1 MGLEQTR
8 TSLDEPRLPPELER
22 EIFETA
28 AVSCPT
34 SIPTLMLI
42 AERVKEWVE
51 LLLYRVVM
59 VTSFRGRVG
68 GFSDIPLDILLR
80 AIAMK
85 PPFLGSNFTFSGG
98 ATTESSVG
106 AILAACSAVTHL
118 SSLRLVP
125 SHLNSLASLRSLSHL
140 TVIIQ
145 TLFPRNI
152 DFTHPLFRNATH
164 LELLDYPFSQNTA
177 RALCIGLSLI
187 PNLTHFAFY
196 DESLCIHLR
205 PFLGTTLGQLHCIIT
220 RSESYYTEE
229 AVHRLSHDERFVCIV
244 PTNFNFLDGWVRS
257 PGGGEDYW
265 AIVEAFIAARRAGK
279 VDRSSTVYPM
289 ETIRGECDF
298 SLGPAKVHLGL
309 VIAMAH
315 TSPFPWAGY
324 SSDLIQLLI
333 LELILAIHWL
343 WRFGSTV
350 ENHQV
355 FVREIENHQIQAQDQ
370 PTN

>member
-42 AERVKEWVE
+42 AGRVKEWVE
-51 LLLYRVVM
+51 PLLYRVVM

-85 PPFLGSNFTFSGG
+85 PPSFFERVKFLLFLEG

-106 AILAACSAVTHL
+106 AILAACPAVTHL
-118 SSLRLVP
+118 FSLRLVP
-125 SHLNSLASLRSLSHL
+125 SHLNSLASLRCLSHL
-140 TVIIQ
+140 TVTIQ

-177 RALCIGLSLI
+177 HALCIGLSLI

-229 AVHRLSHDERFVCIV
+229 AVHPLSDDERFVCIV
-244 PTNFNFLDGWVRS
+244 PTNFNFLDDWVRS
-257 PGGGEDYW
+257 PGGDEDYW
-265 AIVEAFIAARRAGK
+265 AIAEACIAARRK
-279 VDRSSTVYPM
+279 VDRS
-289 ETIRGECDF
+289 
-298 SLGPAKVHLGL
+298 
-309 VIAMAH
+309 
-315 TSPFPWAGY
+315 
-324 SSDLIQLLI
+324 
-333 LELILAIHWL
+333 
-343 WRFGSTV
+343 
-350 ENHQV
+350 
-355 FVREIENHQIQAQDQ
+355 
-370 PTN
+370 